1 MYFPD
6 RRQYVTSADV
16 TFHEDVPYFT
26 STQSGEDLSSP
37 SILPSVSTTTI
48 TDLPMTVPIPLPEAS
63 PPLASLQSDPSS
75 EPEPLSS
82 PLSTV
87 PATLSPPPSPPPPVS
102 DLDLPIALRKGTRQ
116 CTQYPI
122 AHHVS
127 PARLSPPSY
136 QSFALA
142 VLTESIPK
150 SYIEALQVPAWKAA
164 MDAEYA
170 AFIQR
175 ETWTLV
181 PRPLDANV
189 VSCKWVYSLKY
200 NPDGSIARYKA
211 RLMARGF
218 SQAYGLD
225 YHETFS
231 PVARLSSIRVLFS
244 IALDQSWSLHQLDVS
259 NAFLYGDLDE
269 QVFMEQPAQGESS
282 AVCLLKKA
290 IYGLKQSP
298 RAWFH
303 KFLQLLFSYGFVST
317 VSDPTVMRKHT
328 PHGCVILAV
337 YVDDIIITGSD
348 DAELTSTKAYLAQH
362 FVTRD
367 LSPPRYFLGLEITY
381 RPGQMSICQ
390 RKYVLDLLEE
400 TGMLGCKPASSPME
414 QNVDWWDN
422 AIALLED
429 AGLYRRLVG
438 KLIFLTVTRSDI
450 SYAVSVLS
458 QFMQAPR
465 TIHLEGVYRVLSYL
479 KRAPGKGLLYRRQ
492 GHLHIEA
499 YSDSGFAGDKE
510 DRKSH
515 GGYATYVGG
524 NLVTWRSQKQS
535 SVSRSSAEAEYRAM
549 ADTTAEILWLRSL
562 LTELGFP
569 PEGPMQ
575 MYCDNMAATF
585 IASNA
590 TFHMRTK
597 HIEIDCHFIRQNVVN
612 GTICTPHVA
621 SAHQLADIFTKALPG
636 PAYET
641 IGSKLG
647 MFDLHAP
654 A

>member
-1 MYFPD
+1 M
-6 RRQYVTSADV
+6 
-16 TFHEDVPYFT
+16 TFHEDIPYFT
-26 STQSGEDLSSP
+26 STQTGYDISSTSLTSP
-37 SILPSVSTTTI
+37 PPSVSVTTG
-48 TDLPMTVPIPLPEAS
+48 TDLLLLPSSSSTPTPLPDVS
-63 PPLASLQSDPSS
+63 PPPASLPSLPAVEPPSS
-75 EPEPLSS
+75 PPS
-82 PLSTV
+82 PG
-87 PATLSPPPSPPPPVS
+87 PATVSPPPSPPPPVC

-116 CTQYPI
+116 CTQHPI

-127 PARLSPPSY
+127 PSRLSPHY
-136 QSFALA
+136 QTFALA

-150 SYIEALQVPAWKAA
+150 SYVEALQVPAWKAA
-164 MDAEYA
+164 MDVEYA

-181 PRPLDANV
+181 PRPTDANV

-200 NPDGSIARYKA
+200 NPDGSVARYKA
-211 RLMARGF
+211 RLVARGF

-244 IALDQSWSLHQLDVS
+244 IALYQSWSLHQLDVS
-259 NAFLYGDLDE
+259 NAFLYGDLE
-269 QVFMEQPAQGESS
+269 EKVFMEQPPGYVAQGESS
-282 AVCLLKKA
+282 EVCLLKKA

-303 KFLQLLFSYGFVST
+303 KFSQLLFSYGFVST
-317 VSDPTVMRKHT
+317 VSDPTVLRKRT
-328 PHGCVILAV
+328 PRGCVILAV

-348 DAELTSTKAYLAQH
+348 DAEVAATKVYLAQH
-362 FVTRD
+362 FVIRD
-367 LSPPRYFLGLEITY
+367 LSPPRYFLGLEIAY

-390 RKYVLDLLEE
+390 RKYALDLLDE
-400 TGMLGCKPASSPME
+400 TGMLGCKPAPSPME
-414 QNVDWWDN
+414 QNVDWWDH
-422 AIALLED
+422 ATALLED

-438 KLIFLTVTRSDI
+438 KLIYLTVTRPDI

-465 TIHLEGVYRVLSYL
+465 AIHLEGVYRVLAYI
-479 KRAPGKGLLYRRQ
+479 KRAPGKGLLYRRH
-492 GHLHIEA
+492 GHLRIEA

-535 SVSRSSAEAEYRAM
+535 IVSRSSAEAEYRAM
-549 ADTTAEILWLRSL
+549 ADTTAELLWLRSL

-569 PEGPMQ
+569 PGEPMQ
-575 MYCDNMAATF
+575 MYCDNLAATF

-597 HIEIDCHFIRQNVVN
+597 HIEIDCHFIRQYVVN

-621 SAHQLADIFTKALPG
+621 SSHQLADIFTKALPG

-641 IGSKLG
+641 MGSKLG

>member
-1 MYFPD
+1 M
-6 RRQYVTSADV
+6 
-16 TFHEDVPYFT
+16 
-26 STQSGEDLSSP
+26 
-37 SILPSVSTTTI
+37 
-48 TDLPMTVPIPLPEAS
+48 
-63 PPLASLQSDPSS
+63 
-75 EPEPLSS
+75 
-82 PLSTV
+82 
-87 PATLSPPPSPPPPVS
+87 
-102 DLDLPIALRKGTRQ
+102 
-116 CTQYPI
+116 
-122 AHHVS
+122 
-127 PARLSPPSY
+127 
-136 QSFALA
+136 
-142 VLTESIPK
+142 
-150 SYIEALQVPAWKAA
+150 
-164 MDAEYA
+164 
-170 AFIQR
+170 
-175 ETWTLV
+175 
-181 PRPLDANV
+181 
-189 VSCKWVYSLKY
+189 
-200 NPDGSIARYKA
+200 
-211 RLMARGF
+211 
-218 SQAYGLD
+218 
-225 YHETFS
+225 
-231 PVARLSSIRVLFS
+231 ARLSSIRVLFS
-244 IALDQSWSLHQLDVS
+244 IALDQSWPLHQLDVS

-269 QVFMEQPAQGESS
+269 QVFIEQPPGYVAQGESS
-282 AVCLLKKA
+282 EVCLLKKA
-290 IYGLKQSP
+290 IFGLKQSP

-303 KFLQLLFSYGFVST
+303 KFSQLLFTYGFVST
-317 VSDPTVMRKHT
+317 VSDPTVMRKRT

-348 DAELTSTKAYLAQH
+348 NAEVAATKAYLAQH
-362 FVTRD
+362 FITRD
-367 LSPPRYFLGLEITY
+367 LSPPRYFLGLEIAY
-381 RPGQMSICQ
+381 RQGKMSICQ

-422 AIALLED
+422 ATALLED
-429 AGLYRRLVG
+429 AGIYRRLVG
-438 KLIFLTVTRSDI
+438 KLIYLTVTRPDI
-450 SYAVSVLS
+450 SYAVSILS

-465 TIHLEGVYRVLSYL
+465 TIHLEGVYRLLAYL

-524 NLVTWRSQKQS
+524 NLVTWCSQKQS
-535 SVSRSSAEAEYRAM
+535 IVSRSSAEAEYRAM
-549 ADTTAEILWLRSL
+549 ADTTAEMLWLRSL

-590 TFHMRTK
+590 TFHMTMK
-597 HIEIDCHFIRQNVVN
+597 HIEIDYHFIRQYVVN

-621 SAHQLADIFTKALPG
+621 SSHQLADIFTKALSG

>member
-6 RRQYVTSADV
+6 RRQYITSADV

-26 STQSGEDLSSP
+26 STPSGDDLSSP
-37 SILPSVSTTTI
+37 SLLPSVSATPVI
-48 TDLPMTVPIPLPEAS
+48 DLPMTVSIPLPEVS
-63 PPLASLQSDPSS
+63 PPSASLPSDPSS
-75 EPEPLSS
+75 EPKSPSS
-82 PLSTV
+82 PIATV
-87 PATLSPPPSPPPPVS
+87 PAPVSPPPSPPPPVS
-102 DLDLPIALRKGTRQ
+102 DLHLPIALRKGTRQ

-127 PARLSPPSY
+127 PVRLSPSY
-136 QSFALA
+136 QSLALA

-164 MDAEYA
+164 MDVEYA

-181 PRPLDANV
+181 PRPIDANV

-211 RLMARGF
+211 RLVARGF

-244 IALDQSWSLHQLDVS
+244 IALDQSWQLHQLDVS

-269 QVFMEQPAQGESS
+269 QVFMEQPPGYVAQGESS
-282 AVCLLKKA
+282 EVCLLKKA
-290 IYGLKQSP
+290 IYGVKQSP

-303 KFLQLLFSYGFVST
+303 KFSHLLFAYGFVST
-317 VSDPTVMRKHT
+317 VSDPTVMRKRT

-348 DAELTSTKAYLAQH
+348 DAEVTATKAYLAQH

-367 LSPPRYFLGLEITY
+367 LSPPRYFLGLEIAY
-381 RPGQMSICQ
+381 RQGQMSICQ

-422 AIALLED
+422 ATALLED
-429 AGLYRRLVG
+429 AGIYRRLVG
-438 KLIFLTVTRSDI
+438 KLIYLTVTRPDI
-450 SYAVSVLS
+450 SYAVSILS
-458 QFMQAPR
+458 
-465 TIHLEGVYRVLSYL
+465 
-479 KRAPGKGLLYRRQ
+479 
-492 GHLHIEA
+492 
-499 YSDSGFAGDKE
+499 
-510 DRKSH
+510 
-515 GGYATYVGG
+515 
-524 NLVTWRSQKQS
+524 
-535 SVSRSSAEAEYRAM
+535 
-549 ADTTAEILWLRSL
+549 
-562 LTELGFP
+562 
-569 PEGPMQ
+569 
-575 MYCDNMAATF
+575 
-585 IASNA
+585 
-590 TFHMRTK
+590 
-597 HIEIDCHFIRQNVVN
+597 
-612 GTICTPHVA
+612 
-621 SAHQLADIFTKALPG
+621 
-636 PAYET
+636 
-641 IGSKLG
+641 
-647 MFDLHAP
+647 
-654 A
+654 

>member
-1 MYFPD
+1 M
-6 RRQYVTSADV
+6 
-16 TFHEDVPYFT
+16 
-26 STQSGEDLSSP
+26 
-37 SILPSVSTTTI
+37 
-48 TDLPMTVPIPLPEAS
+48 
-63 PPLASLQSDPSS
+63 
-75 EPEPLSS
+75 
-82 PLSTV
+82 
-87 PATLSPPPSPPPPVS
+87 
-102 DLDLPIALRKGTRQ
+102 
-116 CTQYPI
+116 
-122 AHHVS
+122 
-127 PARLSPPSY
+127 
-136 QSFALA
+136 
-142 VLTESIPK
+142 
-150 SYIEALQVPAWKAA
+150 
-164 MDAEYA
+164 
-170 AFIQR
+170 
-175 ETWTLV
+175 
-181 PRPLDANV
+181 
-189 VSCKWVYSLKY
+189 YSLKY

-211 RLMARGF
+211 RRVARGF

-225 YHETFS
+225 YHKTFS

-244 IALDQSWSLHQLDVS
+244 IALDQSWPLHQLDVS
-259 NAFLYGDLDE
+259 NAFLYGDLAKE
-269 QVFMEQPAQGESS
+269 VFMEQPPGYVAQGESS
-282 AVCLLKKA
+282 EVCLLKKA

-303 KFLQLLFSYGFVST
+303 KFSQLLFSYGFVST
-317 VSDPTVMRKHT
+317 VSDPTVMRKPT

-337 YVDDIIITGSD
+337 YVDDINITGSD
-348 DAELTSTKAYLAQH
+348 DAEVAATKAYLAQH

-367 LSPPRYFLGLEITY
+367 LSPPRYFLGLEIAY

-400 TGMLGCKPASSPME
+400 TGMMGCKPASSPME

-422 AIALLED
+422 ATALLED

-438 KLIFLTVTRSDI
+438 KLIFLTVTRPDI

-465 TIHLEGVYRVLSYL
+465 SIHLEGVYRLLAYL
-479 KRAPGKGLLYRRQ
+479 KRAPRKGLLYRRQ

-535 SVSRSSAEAEYRAM
+535 IVSRSSAEAEYRAM
-549 ADTTAEILWLRSL
+549 ADTTAEMLWLRSL

-575 MYCDNMAATF
+575 MHCDNMAATF
-585 IASNA
+585 IAGNA

-597 HIEIDCHFIRQNVVN
+597 HIESDCHFIRQYVVN

-621 SAHQLADIFTKALPG
+621 SAHQLADIFIKALPS
-636 PAYET
+636 PTYET